1 MNYTLHQLQVFLE
14 VVQQESIT
22 KAAEELHL
30 TQPAVSIQLKNFQ
43 RQFDIPLTEIIG
55 KQLFVTDFGRSIAD
69 IAENVLMEADAIKHK
84 TKEFKGILAGKLRI
98 SSASTGKYVMPSFLS
113 GFMKQYKSVDL
124 ALDVTNKRSVIR
136 SLKKNEIDFA
146 LISVL
151 PNDIEVQEERL
162 LDNMLFLV
170 GNDLKF
176 KRDKPL
182 IYREEGSATRNAMDQ
197 YFKKLKE
204 HKSIELTSN
213 EAVKQAVLA
222 GLGYSIIPLIGIK
235 NELSNKEL
243 NIIPSEGLPIVSSW
257 RLVWLKEKKLS
268 PLAEAYLQY
277 VRKEKEEIIKS
288 SFQWYLDYGNNLKI
302 GK

>member
-1 MNYTLHQLQVFLE
+1 
-14 VVQQESIT
+14 
-22 KAAEELHL
+22 
-30 TQPAVSIQLKNFQ
+30 
-43 RQFDIPLTEIIG
+43 
-55 KQLFVTDFGRSIAD
+55 
-69 IAENVLMEADAIKHK
+69 
-84 TKEFKGILAGKLRI
+84 
-98 SSASTGKYVMPSFLS
+98 
-113 GFMKQYKSVDL
+113 
-124 ALDVTNKRSVIR
+124 
-136 SLKKNEIDFA
+136 
-146 LISVL
+146 
-151 PNDIEVQEERL
+151 
-162 LDNMLFLV
+162 
-170 GNDLKF
+170 
-176 KRDKPL
+176 
-182 IYREEGSATRNAMDQ
+182 MDQ

>member
-151 PNDIEVQEERL
+151 PNDIEVQEEKL